1 MVIICFLYKTHTNE
15 ARQIDAAHYDLGTRH
30 PNQETLYSLHNEQ
43 VSYSNPEVVG
53 VVLIFF
59 YIIYPQITITIKLKF
74 YREPLL
80 HTCRKMTDIQN
91 IFQITIVQQLSL

>member
-43 VSYSNPEVVG
+43 VSYIKPRGCTSSVNI
-53 VVLIFF
+53 L
-59 YIIYPQITITIKLKF
+59 IYPSASCTPK
-74 YREPLL
+74 
-80 HTCRKMTDIQN
+80 
-91 IFQITIVQQLSL
+91 